1 MLRSIGKYINSSGL
15 DQIFIEANIYGPA
28 TMEQIKG
35 GKHMKRSVEAF
46 TSIYTALFHLY
57 VEQIMQENPI
67 LERVIREAL
76 IEAVNNIENFRSRE
90 PSQLIAN
97 HNLLLGFMDSKNFP
111 ELEA

>member
-1 MLRSIGKYINSSGL
+1 MFVMLRSIGKYINSSGL

-46 TSIYTALFHLY
+46 TSMYTALFHLY

-67 LERVIREAL
+67 LEKEIR
-76 IEAVNNIENFRSRE
+76 
-90 PSQLIAN
+90 
-97 HNLLLGFMDSKNFP
+97 
-111 ELEA
+111 